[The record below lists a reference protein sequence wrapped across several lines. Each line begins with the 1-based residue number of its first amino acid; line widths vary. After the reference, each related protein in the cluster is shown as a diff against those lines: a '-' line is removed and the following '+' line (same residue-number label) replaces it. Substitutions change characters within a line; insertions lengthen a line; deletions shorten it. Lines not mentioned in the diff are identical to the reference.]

1 MGAAGDPSLPD
12 FPFPVAPGE
21 ASPHPTRLRV
31 AIYKAPETKTEHVSR
46 DEDQER
52 VMNRILSEAPRSPAG
67 AGVESRF
74 PDLYP
79 QQNLQHS
86 LKLFLWGPGGGGEQL
101 EKNAVQPVI

>member
-1 MGAAGDPSLPD
+1 M
-12 FPFPVAPGE
+12 
-21 ASPHPTRLRV
+21 RLRV

-52 VMNRILSEAPRSPAG
+52 VMNRILSEAPRSHAG

-79 QQNLQHS
+79 QQSPAQFEAVS
-86 LKLFLWGPGGGGEQL
+86 LGPRVWGGATGEKCSPTSYL
-101 EKNAVQPVI
+101 ME